1 MASEWDLEE
10 HAKKLRAC
18 LNANPGAMVPA
29 MVATLVADLEDAGK
43 QVREWR
49 DEVAYIKGRLERE
62 WQWTCEKRVEAER
75 SACAELAE
83 QMNCAEV
90 ATAIRARGEVDDGAP
105 KEPSRG

>member
-18 LNANPGAMVPA
+18 LNANPGAMVPS
-29 MVATLVADLEDAGK
+29 MVATLSADLEDAAR

-49 DEVAYIKGRLERE
+49 NEVAYIKGRLERE

-83 QMNCAEV
+83 QRNCAEV
-90 ATAIRARGEVDDGAP
+90 AAAIRARGEAADDVP
-105 KEPSRG
+105 KEAIRG